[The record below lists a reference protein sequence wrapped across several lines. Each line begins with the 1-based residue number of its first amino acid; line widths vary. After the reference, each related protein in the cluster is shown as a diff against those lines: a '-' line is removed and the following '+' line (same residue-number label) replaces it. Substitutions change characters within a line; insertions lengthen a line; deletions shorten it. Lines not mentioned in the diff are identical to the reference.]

1 MRLTAA
7 SPPVR
12 LRSVALPVEH
22 GGWSFLLEPLA
33 LGLLV
38 APSAAGAA
46 LALSATGMF
55 LARHPLKL
63 AWGDRQRGR
72 RYARTGLAERFVL
85 LYGGIA
91 AAGLALAIGLA
102 GSSDMLVPLLIAA
115 PAMLI
120 QLAFDLTNNSRHVLP
135 ELTGPVGLAAFG
147 VSIALAGGWMLTPAL
162 VLWALLAARAIPA
175 VLYVRARLRLEREQP
190 DVPLAPA
197 LLAHLAG
204 LLAALVLN
212 RAGLAPML
220 AVIAMGILTA
230 RAAYGLSRYRRPAKP
245 KTIGFQ
251 ELGFGAAAVLLIA
264 LGYRLGL

>member
-1 MRLTAA
+1 MHSTAV

-22 GGWSFLLEPLA
+22 GGWSFLVEPLA

-72 RYARTGLAERFVL
+72 RYMRTRLAERFML
-85 LYGGIA
+85 LYGGVA
-91 AAGLALAIGLA
+91 AAGLALAIALA
-102 GSSDMLVPLLIAA
+102 RSGDMLVPLLIAA

-135 ELTGPVGLAAFG
+135 ELTGPAGLAAFG
-147 VSIALAGGWMLTPAL
+147 ASIALAEGWTLAPAL
-162 VLWALLAARAIPA
+162 ALWALLAVRAIPA
-175 VLYVRARLRLEREQP
+175 ILYVRARLRLEREQP
-190 DVPLAPA
+190 DAPIASA
-197 LLAHLAG
+197 LLAHLTG
-204 LLAALVLN
+204 LLAALALN
-212 RAGLAPML
+212 GARLAPTL
-220 AVIAMGILTA
+220 AVIAMGILTV
-230 RAAYGLSRYRRPAKP
+230 RAAHGLSRYRRPAKP

-251 ELGFGAAAVLLIA
+251 ELGFGVLTVLLVA

>member
-1 MRLTAA
+1 MRSTAV

-12 LRSVALPVEH
+12 LRSIALPVEH

-72 RYARTGLAERFVL
+72 RYVRTRLAERFVL
-85 LYGGIA
+85 LYGSIA
-91 AAGLALAIGLA
+91 AAGIMLAIGNA
-102 GSSDMLVPLLIAA
+102 GTDILVPLLIAA
-115 PAMLI
+115 PAMAV
-120 QLAFDLTNNSRHVLP
+120 QLVFDLTNNSRHLLP
-135 ELTGPVGLAAFG
+135 ELAGPAGLAGFG
-147 VSIALAGGWMLTPAL
+147 AGIALAGGWTLAPAL
-162 VLWALLAARAIPA
+162 ALWALLAARAIPA
-175 VLYVRARLRLEREQP
+175 VLYVRTRLRLEREQP
-190 DVPLAPA
+190 DAPIVPVI
-197 LLAHLAG
+197 LAHLAS
-204 LLAALVLN
+204 LLAALTLD
-212 RAGLAPML
+212 RAGLAPTL
-220 AVIAMGILTA
+220 AVIVMGILTV
-230 RAAYGLSRYRRPAKP
+230 RAVHGLSRYRRPARP

-251 ELGFGAAAVLLIA
+251 ELGFGVAAVLLIA